1 MNLIKLEIH
10 GISYSENLSGA
21 FALVLN
27 ESKGQR
33 KLPVV
38 IGGFEAQA
46 IALALQKNIKTSRP
60 LTHELF
66 KGFADKF
73 EIKLKKV
80 IIHKL
85 VDGVF
90 FSNMVCEKDGK
101 TVTID
106 SRTSDAIAMALRF
119 NAPVFTYESV
129 LNEVGFE
136 SDFKYDKKID
146 INEVDPFNNLEKDD
160 DESLKEINFSSEDVK
175 LENISLIKLKEML
188 DMSLA
193 KEDYE
198 FSAKIRDEIKSRKN
212 KKK

>member
-1 MNLIKLEIH
+1 MDLIKLEIH

-73 EIKLKKV
+73 EIKLKQV

-90 FSNMVCEKDGK
+90 FSNMVCEKDGN

-119 NAPVFTYESV
+119 NAPIFTYESI

-146 INEVDPFNNLEKDD
+146 ITEADPFLNLEKND
-160 DESLKEINFSSEDVK
+160 DESLKEIYFNPDDVK

-188 DMSLA
+188 DKSLA

-212 KKK
+212 IK

>member
-1 MNLIKLEIH
+1 MDLIKLEIH

-27 ESKGQR
+27 ESKGLR

-73 EIKLKKV
+73 EIKLNKV

-90 FSNMVCEKDGK
+90 FSNMVCEKDGD

-119 NAPVFTYESV
+119 NAPIFTYESI

-136 SDFKYDKKID
+136 SDFKYEKKID
-146 INEVDPFNNLEKDD
+146 FSEEDAFLNLEKND
-160 DESLKEINFSSEDVK
+160 DESLKEINLKSENIK
-175 LENISLIKLKEML
+175 LENLSLKKLNEML
-188 DMSLA
+188 DKSLA

-198 FSAKIRDEIKSRKN
+198 FSAKIRDEIKSRK
-212 KKK
+212 K

>member
-1 MNLIKLEIH
+1 MDLIKLEIH

-27 ESKGQR
+27 ESKGER

-46 IALALQKNIKTSRP
+46 IALALQKNIQTSRP

-73 EIKLKKV
+73 EIQLKKV

-90 FSNMVCEKDGK
+90 FSNMVCEKDGDI
-101 TVTID
+101 VTID

-119 NAPVFTYESV
+119 NAPVYTYESI

-146 INEVDPFNNLEKDD
+146 FNEEGEFLNLKKVDN
-160 DESLKEINFSSEDVK
+160 ESLKEINYNSENVK
-175 LENISLIKLKEML
+175 LEDISLIKLNQML
-188 DMSLA
+188 DKSLA

-198 FSAKIRDEIKSRKN
+198 FSAKIRDEIKSRN
-212 KKK
+212 KG

>member
-1 MNLIKLEIH
+1 MDLIKLEIH

-27 ESKGQR
+27 ESKGHR

-46 IALALQKNIKTSRP
+46 IALAIQKNIKTSRP

-90 FSNMVCEKDGK
+90 FSNMVCEKDGD

-119 NAPVFTYESV
+119 NAPVFTYESI

-136 SDFKYDKKID
+136 SDLKYDKKID
-146 INEVDPFNNLEKDD
+146 FEDSELLNLKKID
-160 DESLKEINFSSEDVK
+160 DESIKEVNYSSKNIKLK
-175 LENISLIKLKEML
+175 NISLKKLNEML
-188 DMSLA
+188 DNSLA
-193 KEDYE
+193 EEDYE
-198 FSAKIRDEIKSRKN
+198 LSAKIRDEIKSRQN
-212 KKK
+212 KKQ

>member
-1 MNLIKLEIH
+1 MDLIKLEIH

-27 ESKGQR
+27 ESKGLR

-90 FSNMVCEKDGK
+90 FSNMVCEKDGD
-101 TVTID
+101 TVIID

-119 NAPVFTYESV
+119 NAPIFTYESI

-136 SDFKYDKKID
+136 SDFKYEKKID
-146 INEVDPFNNLEKDD
+146 FNEEDVFLNLEKND
-160 DESLKEINFSSEDVK
+160 DESLKEISYKSENIK
-175 LENISLIKLKEML
+175 LENMSLKKLNEML
-188 DMSLA
+188 DKSLA

-198 FSAKIRDEIKSRKN
+198 FSVKIRDEIKSRK
-212 KKK
+212 K

>member
-1 MNLIKLEIH
+1 MDLIKLEIH

-27 ESKGQR
+27 ESKGIR

-90 FSNMVCEKDGK
+90 FSNMVCEKDGD
-101 TVTID
+101 TVIID

-119 NAPVFTYESV
+119 NAPIFTYESI

-136 SDFKYDKKID
+136 SDFKYEKKID
-146 INEVDPFNNLEKDD
+146 FNEEDVFLNLEKKD
-160 DESLKEINFSSEDVK
+160 DESLKEINFKSENIK
-175 LENISLIKLKEML
+175 LENMSLKKLNEIL
-188 DMSLA
+188 DKSLA

-198 FSAKIRDEIKSRKN
+198 FSAKIRDEIKSRK
-212 KKK
+212 K

>member
-1 MNLIKLEIH
+1 MDLNKLEIH

-119 NAPVFTYESV
+119 NAPVFTYESI

-146 INEVDPFNNLEKDD
+146 INDADPFSNLEKDD
-160 DESLKEINFSSEDVK
+160 DESLKEINFNSEDVK

>member
-1 MNLIKLEIH
+1 MDLIKLEIH

-90 FSNMVCEKDGK
+90 FSNMVCEKGGK
-101 TVTID
+101 SVTID

-119 NAPVFTYESV
+119 NAPVFTYESI

-136 SDFKYDKKID
+136 SNFKYDKKID
-146 INEVDPFNNLEKDD
+146 INEVNPFSNIEKDD

-212 KKK
+212 K

>member
-1 MNLIKLEIH
+1 MDLIKLEIH

-27 ESKGQR
+27 ESKGIR

-46 IALALQKNIKTSRP
+46 IALALQKNITTSRP

-90 FSNMVCEKDGK
+90 FSNMVCEKDGD

-119 NAPVFTYESV
+119 NAPIFTYESI

-136 SDFKYDKKID
+136 SDFKYEKKID
-146 INEVDPFNNLEKDD
+146 FSEEDAFLSLEKKD
-160 DESLKEINFSSEDVK
+160 DESLKEINLKSENIK
-175 LENISLIKLKEML
+175 LENLSLKKLNEILNK
-188 DMSLA
+188 SLA

-198 FSAKIRDEIKSRKN
+198 FSAKIRDEIKSRK
-212 KKK
+212 K

>member
-1 MNLIKLEIH
+1 MDLIKLEIH

-27 ESKGQR
+27 ESKGHR

-90 FSNMVCEKDGK
+90 FSNMVCEKDGD

-119 NAPVFTYESV
+119 NAPVFTYESI

-136 SDFKYDKKID
+136 SDLKYDKKINFED
-146 INEVDPFNNLEKDD
+146 SELLNLKKID
-160 DESLKEINFSSEDVK
+160 DESIKEVNYSSKNIKLK
-175 LENISLIKLKEML
+175 NISLKKLNEML
-188 DMSLA
+188 DNSLA
-193 KEDYE
+193 EEDYE
-198 FSAKIRDEIKSRKN
+198 LSAKIRDEIKSRQN
-212 KKK
+212 KKR

>member
-1 MNLIKLEIH
+1 MDLIKLEIH

-119 NAPVFTYESV
+119 NAPVFTYESI
-129 LNEVGFE
+129 LNDVGFE

-212 KKK
+212 K

>member
-1 MNLIKLEIH
+1 MDLIKLEIH

-80 IIHKL
+80 IIHKH

-119 NAPVFTYESV
+119 NAPVFTYESI

-146 INEVDPFNNLEKDD
+146 INDADPFSNLEKDV
-160 DESLKEINFSSEDVK
+160 DESLKEINFNSEDVK

>member
-1 MNLIKLEIH
+1 MDLIKLEIH

-101 TVTID
+101 IVTID

-119 NAPVFTYESV
+119 NAPVFTYESI

-198 FSAKIRDEIKSRKN
+198 FSAKIRDEIKSRKS
-212 KKK
+212 K

>member
-1 MNLIKLEIH
+1 MDLIKLEIH

-27 ESKGQR
+27 EFKGQR

-90 FSNMVCEKDGK
+90 FSNMVCEKDGD

-119 NAPVFTYESV
+119 NAPIFTYDSI

-146 INEVDPFNNLEKDD
+146 ITEEEPFLNLNKGDS
-160 DESLKEINFSSEDVK
+160 ESSKEISYNSENVK
-175 LENISLIKLKEML
+175 LQDISLIKLKEML
-188 DMSLA
+188 DKSIS

-198 FSAKIRDEIKSRKN
+198 FSAKIRDEIKSRGK
-212 KKK
+212 

>member
-1 MNLIKLEIH
+1 MDLIKLEIH

-73 EIKLKKV
+73 EIKLKQV

-90 FSNMVCEKDGK
+90 FSNMVCEKDGN

-119 NAPVFTYESV
+119 NAPIFTYESI

-146 INEVDPFNNLEKDD
+146 ITEADPFLNLEKND
-160 DESLKEINFSSEDVK
+160 DESLKEIYFNPDDVK

-188 DMSLA
+188 DKSLA

-198 FSAKIRDEIKSRKN
+198 FSVKIRDEIKSRK
-212 KKK
+212 K

>member
-1 MNLIKLEIH
+1 MDLIKLEIH

-27 ESKGQR
+27 ESKGIR

-90 FSNMVCEKDGK
+90 FSNMVCEKDGD
-101 TVTID
+101 TVIID

-119 NAPVFTYESV
+119 NAPIFTYESI

-136 SDFKYDKKID
+136 SDFKYEKKID
-146 INEVDPFNNLEKDD
+146 FNEEDVFLNLEKKD
-160 DESLKEINFSSEDVK
+160 DESLKDISYKSENIK
-175 LENISLIKLKEML
+175 LENMSLKKLNEML
-188 DMSLA
+188 DKSLA

-198 FSAKIRDEIKSRKN
+198 FSAKIRDEIKSRK
-212 KKK
+212 K

>member
-1 MNLIKLEIH
+1 MDLIKLEIH

-27 ESKGQR
+27 ESKGLR

-90 FSNMVCEKDGK
+90 FSNMVCEKDGD
-101 TVTID
+101 TVIID

-119 NAPVFTYESV
+119 NAPIFTYESI

-136 SDFKYDKKID
+136 SDFKYEKKID
-146 INEVDPFNNLEKDD
+146 FSEEDAFLNLEKND
-160 DESLKEINFSSEDVK
+160 DESLKEINLKSENIK
-175 LENISLIKLKEML
+175 LENLSLKKLNEML
-188 DMSLA
+188 DKSLA

-198 FSAKIRDEIKSRKN
+198 FSAKIRDEIKSRK
-212 KKK
+212 K

>member
-1 MNLIKLEIH
+1 MDLIKLEIH

-27 ESKGQR
+27 ESKGIR

-80 IIHKL
+80 IINKL

-90 FSNMVCEKDGK
+90 FSNMVCEKDGD
-101 TVTID
+101 TVIID

-119 NAPVFTYESV
+119 NAPIFTYESI

-136 SDFKYDKKID
+136 SDFKYEKKID
-146 INEVDPFNNLEKDD
+146 FNEEDVFLNLEKKD
-160 DESLKEINFSSEDVK
+160 DESLKEISYKSENIK
-175 LENISLIKLKEML
+175 LENMSLKKLNEML
-188 DMSLA
+188 DKSLA

-198 FSAKIRDEIKSRKN
+198 FSAKIRDEIKSRK
-212 KKK
+212 K

>member
-1 MNLIKLEIH
+1 MDLIKLEIH

-27 ESKGQR
+27 ESKGIR

-90 FSNMVCEKDGK
+90 FSNMVCEKDGD
-101 TVTID
+101 TVIID

-119 NAPVFTYESV
+119 NAPVFTYESI

-136 SDFKYDKKID
+136 SDFKYEKKID
-146 INEVDPFNNLEKDD
+146 FNEEDVFLNLEKKD
-160 DESLKEINFSSEDVK
+160 DESLKEINLKSENIK
-175 LENISLIKLKEML
+175 LENMSLKKLNEIL
-188 DMSLA
+188 DKSLA

-198 FSAKIRDEIKSRKN
+198 FSAKIRDEIKSRK
-212 KKK
+212 K

>member
-1 MNLIKLEIH
+1 MDLIKLEIH

-27 ESKGQR
+27 ESKGLR

-73 EIKLKKV
+73 EIKLNKV

-90 FSNMVCEKDGK
+90 FSNMVCEKDGD
-101 TVTID
+101 TVIID

-119 NAPVFTYESV
+119 NAPIFTYESI

-136 SDFKYDKKID
+136 SDFKYEKKID
-146 INEVDPFNNLEKDD
+146 FNEEDVFLNLEKNDD
-160 DESLKEINFSSEDVK
+160 KSLKEINIK
-175 LENISLIKLKEML
+175 LENMSLKKLNEIL
-188 DMSLA
+188 DKSLA
-193 KEDYE
+193 KEDYK
-198 FSAKIRDEIKSRKN
+198 FSAKIRDEIKSRK
-212 KKK
+212 K

>member
-1 MNLIKLEIH
+1 MDLIKLEIH

-90 FSNMVCEKDGK
+90 FSNMVCEKDGD

-119 NAPVFTYESV
+119 NAPIFTYDSI

-146 INEVDPFNNLEKDD
+146 ITEEEPFLNLNKGDS
-160 DESLKEINFSSEDVK
+160 ESSKEISYNSENVK
-175 LENISLIKLKEML
+175 LQDISLIKLKEML
-188 DMSLA
+188 DKSIS

-198 FSAKIRDEIKSRKN
+198 FSAKIRDEIKSRGK
-212 KKK
+212 

>member
-1 MNLIKLEIH
+1 
-10 GISYSENLSGA
+10 
-21 FALVLN
+21 
-27 ESKGQR
+27 
-33 KLPVV
+33 
-38 IGGFEAQA
+38 
-46 IALALQKNIKTSRP
+46 
-60 LTHELF
+60 
-66 KGFADKF
+66 
-73 EIKLKKV
+73 
-80 IIHKL
+80 
-85 VDGVF
+85 
-90 FSNMVCEKDGK
+90 MVCEKDGK

-119 NAPVFTYESV
+119 NAPVFTYESI

>member
-1 MNLIKLEIH
+1 MDLIKLEIH

-46 IALALQKNIKTSRP
+46 IALALQKNITTSRP

-90 FSNMVCEKDGK
+90 FSNMVCEKDGD

-119 NAPVFTYESV
+119 NAPVFTYESI

-146 INEVDPFNNLEKDD
+146 ITEADPFLNLEKND
-160 DESLKEINFSSEDVK
+160 DESLKEINFNPDDVK

-188 DMSLA
+188 DKSLA

-212 KKK
+212 KK

>member
-1 MNLIKLEIH
+1 MDLIKLEIH

-119 NAPVFTYESV
+119 NAPVFTYESI

-198 FSAKIRDEIKSRKN
+198 FSAKIRDEIKSRK
-212 KKK
+212 KR

>member
-1 MNLIKLEIH
+1 MDLIKLEIH

-119 NAPVFTYESV
+119 NAPVFTYESI

-146 INEVDPFNNLEKDD
+146 INDADPFSNLQKDD
-160 DESLKEINFSSEDVK
+160 DESLKEINFNSEDVK

>member
-119 NAPVFTYESV
+119 NAPVFTYESI
-129 LNEVGFE
+129 LSEVGFE

-212 KKK
+212 K

>member
-1 MNLIKLEIH
+1 MDLIKLEIH

-27 ESKGQR
+27 ESKGHR

-90 FSNMVCEKDGK
+90 FSNMVCEKDGD

-119 NAPVFTYESV
+119 NAPVFTYESI

-136 SDFKYDKKID
+136 SDLKYDKKID
-146 INEVDPFNNLEKDD
+146 FEDSELLNLKKID
-160 DESLKEINFSSEDVK
+160 DESIKEVNYSSKNIKLK
-175 LENISLIKLKEML
+175 NISLKKLNEML
-188 DMSLA
+188 DNSLA
-193 KEDYE
+193 EEDYE
-198 FSAKIRDEIKSRKN
+198 LSAKIRDEIKSRQN
-212 KKK
+212 KKR

>member
-1 MNLIKLEIH
+1 MDLIKLEIH

-27 ESKGQR
+27 ESKGER

-46 IALALQKNIKTSRP
+46 IALALQKNIQTSRP

-90 FSNMVCEKDGK
+90 FSNMVCEKDGN

-119 NAPVFTYESV
+119 NAPVYTYESI

-136 SDFKYDKKID
+136 SDFKYDKKINF
-146 INEVDPFNNLEKDD
+146 NEEGEFLNLKKIDN
-160 DESLKEINFSSEDVK
+160 ESIKEINYNSENVK
-175 LENISLIKLKEML
+175 LENISLIKLNQML
-188 DMSLA
+188 DKSLA

-198 FSAKIRDEIKSRKN
+198 FSAKIRDEIKSRK
-212 KKK
+212 KG

>member
-1 MNLIKLEIH
+1 MDLIKLEIH

-27 ESKGQR
+27 ESKGIR

-90 FSNMVCEKDGK
+90 FSNMVCEKDGD
-101 TVTID
+101 TVIID

-119 NAPVFTYESV
+119 NAPIFTYESI

-136 SDFKYDKKID
+136 SDFKYEKKID
-146 INEVDPFNNLEKDD
+146 FNEEDVFLNLEKKD
-160 DESLKEINFSSEDVK
+160 DESLKEISYKSENIK
-175 LENISLIKLKEML
+175 LENMSLKKLNEML
-188 DMSLA
+188 DKSLA

-198 FSAKIRDEIKSRKN
+198 FSAKIRDEIKSRK
-212 KKK
+212 K

>member
-1 MNLIKLEIH
+1 MDLIKLEIH

-119 NAPVFTYESV
+119 NAPVFTYESI

-160 DESLKEINFSSEDVK
+160 DESLKEINFNSEDVK

>member
-1 MNLIKLEIH
+1 MDLIKLEIH

-119 NAPVFTYESV
+119 NAPVFTYEPI

-198 FSAKIRDEIKSRKN
+198 FSAKIRDEIKSRKS
-212 KKK
+212 K

>member
-1 MNLIKLEIH
+1 MDLIKLEIH
-10 GISYSENLSGA
+10 GLSYSENLSGA

-27 ESKGQR
+27 EFKGQR

-90 FSNMVCEKDGK
+90 FSNMVCEKDGD

-119 NAPVFTYESV
+119 NAPIFTYDSI

-146 INEVDPFNNLEKDD
+146 ITEEEPFLNLNKDD
-160 DESLKEINFSSEDVK
+160 SESSKEITYNSDNIK
-175 LENISLIKLKEML
+175 LQNMSLIKLNEML
-188 DMSLA
+188 DKSLA

-198 FSAKIRDEIKSRKN
+198 FSAKIRDEIKSRK
-212 KKK
+212 K

>member
-1 MNLIKLEIH
+1 MDLIKLEIH

-27 ESKGQR
+27 ESKGLR

-46 IALALQKNIKTSRP
+46 ISLALQKNIKTSRP

-90 FSNMVCEKDGK
+90 FSNMVCEKDGD
-101 TVTID
+101 TVIID

-119 NAPVFTYESV
+119 NAPIFTYESI

-136 SDFKYDKKID
+136 SDFKYEKKID
-146 INEVDPFNNLEKDD
+146 FNEEDVFLNLEKKD
-160 DESLKEINFSSEDVK
+160 DESLKEINLKSENIK
-175 LENISLIKLKEML
+175 LENLSLKKLNETL
-188 DMSLA
+188 DKSLA

-198 FSAKIRDEIKSRKN
+198 FSAKIRDEIKSRK
-212 KKK
+212 K

>member
-1 MNLIKLEIH
+1 MDLIKLEIH

-27 ESKGQR
+27 EFKGQR

-119 NAPVFTYESV
+119 NAPVFTYESI

-212 KKK
+212 K

>member
-1 MNLIKLEIH
+1 MDLIKLEIH

-73 EIKLKKV
+73 EIKLKQV

-90 FSNMVCEKDGK
+90 FSNMVCEKDGN

-119 NAPVFTYESV
+119 NAPIFTYESI

-146 INEVDPFNNLEKDD
+146 ITEADPFLNLEKND
-160 DESLKEINFSSEDVK
+160 DESLKEIYFNPDDVK

-188 DMSLA
+188 DKSLA

-212 KKK
+212 KK

>member
-1 MNLIKLEIH
+1 MDLIKLEIH

-27 ESKGQR
+27 ESKGIR

-90 FSNMVCEKDGK
+90 FSNMVCEKDGD
-101 TVTID
+101 TVIID

-119 NAPVFTYESV
+119 NAPIFTYESI

-136 SDFKYDKKID
+136 SDFKYEKKID
-146 INEVDPFNNLEKDD
+146 FNEEDVFLNLEKND
-160 DESLKEINFSSEDVK
+160 DESLKEISYKSENIK
-175 LENISLIKLKEML
+175 LENMSLKKLNEML
-188 DMSLA
+188 DKSLA

-198 FSAKIRDEIKSRKN
+198 FSAKVRDEIKSRK
-212 KKK
+212 K

>member
-119 NAPVFTYESV
+119 NAPVFTYESI
-129 LNEVGFE
+129 LNDVGFE

-146 INEVDPFNNLEKDD
+146 INEVNPFNNLEKDD
-160 DESLKEINFSSEDVK
+160 DESLKEIKFSSEDVK
-175 LENISLIKLKEML
+175 LENISIIKLKEML

-212 KKK
+212 K

>member
-1 MNLIKLEIH
+1 MDLIKLEIH

-27 ESKGQR
+27 EFKGQR

-90 FSNMVCEKDGK
+90 FSNMICEKDGD

-119 NAPVFTYESV
+119 NAPIFTYDSI

-146 INEVDPFNNLEKDD
+146 ITEEEPFLNLNKGDS
-160 DESLKEINFSSEDVK
+160 ESSKEITYNSDNIK
-175 LENISLIKLKEML
+175 LQNMSLIKLNEIL
-188 DMSLA
+188 DKSLA

-198 FSAKIRDEIKSRKN
+198 FSAKIRDEIKSRK
-212 KKK
+212 K

>member
-1 MNLIKLEIH
+1 MDLIKLEIH

-27 ESKGQR
+27 ESKGIR

-90 FSNMVCEKDGK
+90 FSNMVCEKDGD
-101 TVTID
+101 TVIID

-119 NAPVFTYESV
+119 NAPIFTYESI

-136 SDFKYDKKID
+136 SDFKYEKKID
-146 INEVDPFNNLEKDD
+146 FNEEDVFLNLEKKG
-160 DESLKEINFSSEDVK
+160 EVYKKFKNIFSDGE
-175 LENISLIKLKEML
+175 LL
-188 DMSLA
+188 
-193 KEDYE
+193 
-198 FSAKIRDEIKSRKN
+198 EIKKN
-212 KKK
+212 D

>member
-1 MNLIKLEIH
+1 MDLIKLEIH

-90 FSNMVCEKDGK
+90 FSNMVCEKDGE
-101 TVTID
+101 TVSID

-119 NAPVFTYESV
+119 NAPVFTYESI

-198 FSAKIRDEIKSRKN
+198 FSAKIRDEIKSRKS
-212 KKK
+212 K